1 MKKTILA
8 AALFAATGV
17 TQAATT
23 NTFAGTFE
31 FWDATQTLASTDT
44 AVTGGFD
51 MVNGTGSFESPTPF
65 NGVNWTAEVH
75 DMFMF
80 DAAQADAS
88 GVQAVSWD
96 FTYQLGL
103 KADGTGTANCT
114 ITANFDGCTGFLST
128 VFTSDALS
136 YNFNLTQGQFAAGVI
151 FDWSVNNDIPV
162 LAVMNTDTFDPATG
176 VMTVSS
182 VDTDGD
188 GAPGTQM
195 LVGPFPGQTPSF
207 GGTLTPVSAI
217 PVPAAVWLFGS
228 GLVGLAGV
236 ARRRKTA

>member
-8 AALFAATGV
+8 AALLAATGV
-17 TQAATT
+17 AQAATT

-44 AVTGGFD
+44 AVTGAFD
-51 MVNGTGSFESPTPF
+51 MVNGTGSFASPTPF
-65 NGVNWTAEVH
+65 NGVNWTADVF
-75 DMFMF
+75 DMFQW
-80 DAAQADAS
+80 DAAVG
-88 GVQAVSWD
+88 GVQNVAWD

-136 YNFNLTQGQFAAGVI
+136 YNFTLAEGQFAAGVI

-162 LAVMNTDTFDPATG
+162 LAVMNVDSVDAAG
-176 VMTVSS
+176 VMSVSS
-182 VDTDGD
+182 VDTDLD
-188 GAPGTQM
+188 GAPGTAM

-207 GGTLTPVSAI
+207 SGSLSPVSAV

-228 GLVGLAGV
+228 GLVGLAGI
-236 ARRRKTA
+236 ARRRKSA